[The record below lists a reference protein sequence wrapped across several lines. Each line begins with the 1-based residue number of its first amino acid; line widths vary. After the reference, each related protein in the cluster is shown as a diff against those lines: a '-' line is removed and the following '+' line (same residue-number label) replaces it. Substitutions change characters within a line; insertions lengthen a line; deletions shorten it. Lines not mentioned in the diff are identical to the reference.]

1 MKTGPEHAVHW
12 GSSGTVESQQT
23 QGKGGALTGLPCVR
37 LQARQGRVAEL
48 LGELGQ
54 MRQGPASLTGRLS
67 KVLQVVEDLNDLRRS
82 PAEPARAGVGS
93 EFVSC
98 LPPAL

>member
-1 MKTGPEHAVHW
+1 M
-12 GSSGTVESQQT
+12 
-23 QGKGGALTGLPCVR
+23 R

-48 LGELGQ
+48 LGELDQ
-54 MRQGPASLTGRLS
+54 MRQSAVSLTSRLS

-82 PAEPARAGVGS
+82 PAEPTRAGVGS